1 MKCPK
6 CNFEMKKVGR
16 IGFAVIYVCP
26 KCNLKTVKEL
36 PRKNES

>member
-6 CNFEMKKVGR
+6 CGFEMKKVGR

-26 KCNLKTVKEL
+26 RCNWKTRKEL
-36 PRKNES
+36 LKK